1 MTHGGHPAVVSHADT
16 SYIYIR
22 WRFRDED
29 RYTCISITMS
39 IVVSSVQSTWP
50 YYCFNSYRVFPLPIS
65 ISEGL
70 CIVVACHWR
79 VSSDPHI
86 SGSTR
91 EGTWEDPCTFTGES
105 FIGPS
110 LSSKADACIYV
121 CFLTS
126 LHRELQ
132 NAEEGPVWYSCRCL
146 NHSTS
151 MGGTRSKVEG
161 GDRHDLE
168 PEGTH
173 ENTRHEIYTGSGSRS
188 SYPTSC
194 LG

>member
-16 SYIYIR
+16 SYIYIIR

-105 FIGPS
+105 LIWPS
-110 LSSKADACIYV
+110 LSSKEDTCIYV

-126 LHRELQ
+126 LHGGA
-132 NAEEGPVWYSCRCL
+132 AECRR
-146 NHSTS
+146 S
-151 MGGTRSKVEG
+151 GGQMMCRQWWCSQHPRG
-161 GDRHDLE
+161 LANLME
-168 PEGTH
+168 PPLPFF
-173 ENTRHEIYTGSGSRS
+173 IK
-188 SYPTSC
+188 
-194 LG
+194 